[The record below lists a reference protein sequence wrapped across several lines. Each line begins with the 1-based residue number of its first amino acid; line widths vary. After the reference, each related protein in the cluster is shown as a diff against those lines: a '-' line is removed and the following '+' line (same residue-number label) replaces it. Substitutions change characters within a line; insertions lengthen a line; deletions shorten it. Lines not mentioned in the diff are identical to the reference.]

1 MPRNK
6 KRIQKKKTII
16 KKTIKKIIKHNH
28 GKDISQTNKTVQQTK
43 TSEQQ
48 SRDNEMLKVMLG
60 RQQQIIP
67 GQTQQ
72 NDKYQQ
78 QLDTLNKLYNTQLKD
93 NDTKKNQI
101 AELKDMINDSRKEVK
116 RIEDE
121 ARHQEKLNKQ
131 TEKNIKER
139 EKAEERKEKAID
151 KKEEL
156 EAAARKFDE
165 KTEEGKYKKEMSEMD
180 EKLRWFNR
188 MGDKIDDEIKQNPV
202 FTEYKKKKEELE
214 IEKARVRALD
224 EILNSKEYKGAS
236 EFLQKTN
243 KELYLQQYRRQQT
256 EEIIKKKIEI
266 SNIKAETKGQEAY
279 IAELTKGRP
288 EHVLNKD
295 GSFRKDRN
303 GGYIYKKDDEGKIII
318 NNDDN
323 ILNDYRKKMAE
334 QISRKQEADIEH
346 ASVLER
352 LENTTNV
359 IKEAN
364 KALIDAENK
373 ERELMQARN
382 IIESEQ
388 YKNKLDQ
395 LAKLQDMVATKEA
408 QNESNKQAIEQQKK
422 IMELNARGIVL
433 SNFDPSNTNPD
444 AVQAQMGEY
453 IEQIKGAWDS
463 VFSNKQQEIE
473 RGNRINKLDEA
484 LSNVLNRYEEG
495 SRATANENLMRL
507 INIKTGDKLM
517 QDMKDWDIVNMNKG
531 IEFINMI
538 NRFDPN
544 LLLNDDD
551 LNGFVE
557 GEEFN
562 EFKWDIT
569 EGTQK

>member
-243 KELYLQQYRRQQT
+243 KELYLQQYKRQQT

-295 GSFRKDRN
+295 GSFRKDRS

-507 INIKTGDKLM
+507 INIKTRDKLM

>member
-1 MPRNK
+1 
-6 KRIQKKKTII
+6 
-16 KKTIKKIIKHNH
+16 
-28 GKDISQTNKTVQQTK
+28 
-43 TSEQQ
+43 
-48 SRDNEMLKVMLG
+48 
-60 RQQQIIP
+60 
-67 GQTQQ
+67 
-72 NDKYQQ
+72 
-78 QLDTLNKLYNTQLKD
+78 
-93 NDTKKNQI
+93 
-101 AELKDMINDSRKEVK
+101 
-116 RIEDE
+116 
-121 ARHQEKLNKQ
+121 
-131 TEKNIKER
+131 
-139 EKAEERKEKAID
+139 
-151 KKEEL
+151 
-156 EAAARKFDE
+156 
-165 KTEEGKYKKEMSEMD
+165 
-180 EKLRWFNR
+180 

-295 GSFRKDRN
+295 GSFRKDRS
-303 GGYIYKKDDEGKIII
+303 GGYIYEKDDEGKIII

-507 INIKTGDKLM
+507 INIKTRDKLM

>member
-507 INIKTGDKLM
+507 INIKTRDKLM